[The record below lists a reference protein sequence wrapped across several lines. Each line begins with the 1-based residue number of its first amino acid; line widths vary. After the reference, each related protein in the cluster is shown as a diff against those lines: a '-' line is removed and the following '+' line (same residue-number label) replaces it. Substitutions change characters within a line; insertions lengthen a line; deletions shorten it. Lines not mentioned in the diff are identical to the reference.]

1 MSFCHDLSADDCLAE
16 REKIRQQLVDG
27 GVVILP
33 YDYGAQRADVGETHN
48 YPPKR
53 KVAVPSKENDKNTRT
68 KVDDH
73 SELLRKLQHSEDVSN
88 SEIIELLKAPS
99 KPPGPS
105 HKKKK
110 ETGEEDSEMADGS
123 GGANEG
129 GEPRAQAATSVT
141 IPLTLDAMKKVHLRT
156 DSGRAS

>member
-1 MSFCHDLSADDCLAE
+1 MTLRLISPRHGLEQRNACISLGGAFLSFCHDLSADDCLAE

-27 GVVILP
+27 GVAKVHADAIMRIVP

-73 SELLRKLQHSEDVSN
+73 SELLRKLQHSEEV
-88 SEIIELLKAPS
+88 K
-99 KPPGPS
+99 
-105 HKKKK
+105 
-110 ETGEEDSEMADGS
+110 T
-123 GGANEG
+123 
-129 GEPRAQAATSVT
+129 
-141 IPLTLDAMKKVHLRT
+141 
-156 DSGRAS
+156 